1 MPGLQDAKSHGS
13 EAIAV
18 LQSKQLNSL
27 AMPDHCEFDSNRDA
41 DLNSRLDRCILLS
54 QQLLKE
60 AERALKEPRMPSLL
74 AQEACRVERQSVAMT
89 DATVGAILISN
100 DKTGKAAVD
109 LLRMRGGKTA
119 PKAS

>member
-1 MPGLQDAKSHGS
+1 MPGD
-13 EAIAV
+13 
-18 LQSKQLNSL
+18 
-27 AMPDHCEFDSNRDA
+27 FDRDT
-41 DLNSRLDRCILLS
+41 DLNSSLDRCILLS

-60 AERALKEPRMPSLL
+60 AERALNEPRMPSLL
-74 AQEACRVERQSVAMT
+74 AHGACRVERQTVAMT
-89 DATVGAILISN
+89 DATAGAILISN